1 MGQQVANA
9 VASDASL
16 ELVGGADIR
25 ANDDRLAVPGK
36 AAYVPLCTDL
46 SYLLKKSYPDVLVDF
61 SIAEAAITATR
72 LALKGGTH
80 VVIGTTGLNETHLA
94 EINELAIANN
104 KGAIVAANF
113 AIGAIVL
120 MHLAKVASKY
130 FDNAEIIELHH
141 DKKVDAPS
149 GTALAT
155 ADAML
160 KGREKPFLYPSTEK
174 ETLKGTRG
182 GQTAGISIHSVRLPG
197 IVASQ
202 EVIFGAPGQTLSL
215 RHDTF
220 SRESFMPGVIIAIK
234 EVIGRRGLIYG
245 LDTLLNLGG

>member
-1 MGQQVANA
+1 MSQIRVVVNGVLGRMGQQVVSA
-9 VASDASL
+9 VASDVGL

-25 ANDDRLAVPGK
+25 ANDDHLAMPGK
-36 AAYVPLCTDL
+36 STCIPLCTDL
-46 SYLLKKSYPDVLVDF
+46 NYLLESSRPDVLVDF

-113 AIGAIVL
+113 AIGAVVL

-141 DKKVDAPS
+141 DKKVH
-149 GTALAT
+149 
-155 ADAML
+155 
-160 KGREKPFLYPSTEK
+160 
-174 ETLKGTRG
+174 RG
-182 GQTAGISIHSVRLPG
+182 
-197 IVASQ
+197 
-202 EVIFGAPGQTLSL
+202 
-215 RHDTF
+215 
-220 SRESFMPGVIIAIK
+220 
-234 EVIGRRGLIYG
+234 
-245 LDTLLNLGG
+245 